1 MPRFFVLE
9 DEPLIATML
18 ADWLEQQGHS
28 VVALAH
34 TTSEALVIVDRLQ
47 VDAAIL
53 DIKVR
58 DGAAYPVAERL
69 RQRRIPFLFA
79 TACEK
84 SGIEAEFRQEMWVC
98 KPFEFDVLSDKLHDV
113 LAHGRRTSV
122 AQGGGRSAQFSASSG
137 A

>member
-9 DEPLIATML
+9 DEPLIAAML

-34 TTSEALVIVDRLQ
+34 TASEALAIVDRLQ

-58 DGAAYPVAERL
+58 DGAAYPVAEKL

-98 KPFEFDVLSDKLHDV
+98 KPFEFDVLSEKLHDV
-113 LAHGRRTSV
+113 LARGLHRTLAEGGCGRP
-122 AQGGGRSAQFSASSG
+122 QFAASG

>member
-9 DEPLIATML
+9 DEPLIAAML
-18 ADWLEQQGHS
+18 ADWLEQQGHC
-28 VVALAH
+28 VVGLAH
-34 TTSEALVIVDRLQ
+34 TTAEALTIVDELQ

-53 DIKVR
+53 DVKLR
-58 DGAAYPVAERL
+58 DGAAYPVAEKL

-84 SGIEAEFRQEMWVC
+84 SGISAEFAKEHWVC
-98 KPFEFDVLSDKLHDV
+98 KPFEFDLLRDKLNEA
-113 LAHGRRTSV
+113 LGR
-122 AQGGGRSAQFSASSG
+122 AIHKSAPGSDAETARFATSG

>member
-9 DEPLIATML
+9 DEPLIAAML
-18 ADWLEQQGHS
+18 ADWLEQQGYS

-34 TTSEALVIVDRLQ
+34 TASDALDIVDKHQ

-58 DGAAYPVAERL
+58 DGPAYTVAERL

-84 SGIEAEFRQEMWVC
+84 SGIPAEFRQEMWVC
-98 KPFEFDVLSDKLHDV
+98 KPFEFDVLSKKLHDV
-113 LAHGRRTSV
+113 LARGVHPSL
-122 AQGGGRSAQFSASSG
+122 GGEGGNTQFAVSG

>member
-9 DEPLIATML
+9 DEPLIAAML

-34 TTSEALVIVDRLQ
+34 TASEALVIVDRLQ

-58 DGAAYPVAERL
+58 DGAAYPVAEKL

-84 SGIEAEFRQEMWVC
+84 SGIEADFRQEMSVC
-98 KPFEFDVLSDKLHDV
+98 KPFEFDLLSEKLHDV
-113 LAHGRRTSV
+113 LARSIHRTL
-122 AQGGGRSAQFSASSG
+122 AEGSSG
-137 A
+137 STQFAASGA

>member
-9 DEPLIATML
+9 DEPLIAAML

-28 VVALAH
+28 VVGLAH
-34 TTSEALVIVDRLQ
+34 TATEALKIVDELQ

-53 DIKVR
+53 DVKLR
-58 DGAAYPVAERL
+58 DGAAYPVAEKL

-84 SGIEAEFRQEMWVC
+84 SGISAEFAQENWVC
-98 KPFEFDVLSDKLHDV
+98 KPFEFDLLREKLNDA
-113 LAHGRRTSV
+113 LARGRVDRTASG
-122 AQGGGRSAQFSASSG
+122 AGEIAQFAGSRA
-137 A
+137 